1 MDEQARLH
9 LQRFADAYREAAPE
23 GWVRIVTWWA
33 KMGESPEEA
42 SLDATM
48 APAVVVLRDR
58 SGFLVQEP
66 IEPMSEPL
74 QDLIQL
80 EALDQR
86 HADWLVMRVEI
97 DADDPEP
104 RAEFDHD
111 TLVRA
116 ETSLQDPWADEVH
129 HYLERHREELQGL
142 PVEPTTEE
150 AGPALVDVP
159 GVHEIA
165 DRIVDGLTGDHS
177 SWIRV
182 VMWIGRLQQEDGST
196 APNNVRLN
204 RVITWDGAQ
213 LAAEYGRTSTAHD
226 AIEAL
231 YEAAGGVDWT
241 QLRLIA
247 DRDGPCSVVAVMD
260 EPRRPEEGA
269 ATDPYW
275 RQVHDYL
282 ELNQDEVEALV
293 ERLQDHGNLPGD
305 RSGQKRA
312 GLLGWLRRRG

>member
-48 APAVVVLRDR
+48 APAVVIFRDR
-58 SGFLVQEP
+58 SGVLVQEP
-66 IEPMSEPL
+66 IEPASEPL
-74 QDLIQL
+74 QDLLQL
-80 EALDQR
+80 EALDQ
-86 HADWLVMRVEI
+86 DDTGWLVMRVEI

-116 ETSLQDPWADEVH
+116 QTSLQDPWADEVH
-129 HYLERHREELQGL
+129 HYLERHREELRGL
-142 PVEPTTEE
+142 PAEPTTEE

-247 DRDGPCSVVAVMD
+247 DRDGPCSIVAVMD

-305 RSGQKRA
+305 RSGQKR
-312 GLLGWLRRRG
+312 GGVLGWLRRRG